1 MKLSFQRRS
10 VVKIILNL
18 NNLQDLVVGGF
29 FSGGLD
35 SKTVARRMKEAKV
48 KKLISY
54 TADLGQLGETPEEV
68 RRGML
73 AAGAD
78 EAYVIDAKPL
88 YARFMLQAIHGDARY
103 GEDYF
108 STTGIGRAATVAAIL
123 PYMLKHGVNV
133 ATHGATGKGNDQFR
147 FELMIEALTSKVRVY
162 APHRDPLFKKEFPG
176 RQQMIAYC
184 KDRGV
189 VIRATKDEPYSTDE
203 NFGGM
208 THEAG
213 ELEFLTTPTSIVKP
227 ILMAT
232 PMNAPDKVEQVTINV
247 QRGVPRSINGQ
258 RMNLVDI
265 FLNSNIIAG
274 RNGIGLT
281 DQVEDRFLGGK
292 SRGVYEAPGVWLLH
306 YVMKKLRQI
315 ILERERHFFFRHASL
330 EFGRLLYN
338 GEWFKLQAKDMLA
351 YFSSVAKD
359 LSGTVT
365 FALYKGNVYPVRV
378 RTGKKCLYCPELLS
392 MEAVGDFDETDSQG
406 MMNILRL
413 IVGLQRE
420 KGLTRTKF

>member
-1 MKLSFQRRS
+1 MGR
-10 VVKIILNL
+10 ILNL
-18 NNLQDLVVGGF
+18 DNLQDFVMGAF

-35 SKTVARRMKEAKV
+35 SKTVARRMKEAKI

-78 EAYVIDAKPL
+78 EAYVINAKPL

-123 PYMLKHGVNV
+123 PYMLKHGVDA

-147 FELMIEALTSKVRVY
+147 FELMIAALTDKIRVY
-162 APHRDPLFKKEFPG
+162 APHRDPIFKKEFPG
-176 RQQMIAYC
+176 RRQMIEYC
-184 KDRGV
+184 ERHG
-189 VIRATKDEPYSTDE
+189 IANRATKNEPYSTDE

-213 ELEFLTTPTSIVKP
+213 QLEFLTTPTSIVKP
-227 ILMAT
+227 ILMVT
-232 PMNAPDKVEQVTINV
+232 PMDAPDKIEQVTINV
-247 QRGVPRSINGQ
+247 RKGIPRSINGQ
-258 RMNLVDI
+258 RMDLVDI
-265 FLNSNIIAG
+265 FLNANAIAG

-281 DQVEDRFLGGK
+281 DQVEDRYLGGK

-315 ILERERHFFFRHASL
+315 ILERERHFFFRHAAL

-351 YFSSVAKD
+351 YFSSVAGD

-365 FALYKGNVYPVRV
+365 FALYKGNVYPVKIK
-378 RTGKKCLYCPELLS
+378 TGKKCLYCPELLS
-392 MEAVGDFDETDSQG
+392 MEAVGDFNETDSQG

-413 IVGLQRE
+413 IVDLQRE
-420 KGLTRTKF
+420 KGLTRTKY